1 MKKQQESLKNMV
13 YQAIL
18 NGIFTDEYKPNQIIN
33 EQELVQKFGCSKTP
47 IREALVTLCNE
58 GILRSFPRFGYQVVS
73 VSREEAQNILDFR
86 LVLEGGY
93 LRQSI
98 GHITEEN
105 LAELAEIDER
115 CKQSTDS
122 VWDHWEANTAFH
134 LKLISFSGN
143 AYAYQELERTM
154 NVLKTCLCSVL
165 LADMVQRESGIGYCT
180 SYRYHAEYSGKRSGE
195 NAELSERG
203 SGGFL
208 RVRKRNYI
216 EKQSSAMI

>member
-93 LRQSI
+93 LRQLI
-98 GHITEEN
+98 GHITEKIWRS
-105 LAELAEIDER
+105 LPRLMRD
-115 CKQSTDS
+115 
-122 VWDHWEANTAFH
+122 ANRAPTA
-134 LKLISFSGN
+134 
-143 AYAYQELERTM
+143 
-154 NVLKTCLCSVL
+154 
-165 LADMVQRESGIGYCT
+165 SGITG
-180 SYRYHAEYSGKRSGE
+180 RRIRH
-195 NAELSERG
+195 
-203 SGGFL
+203 F
-208 RVRKRNYI
+208 I
-216 EKQSSAMI
+216 

>member
-98 GHITEEN
+98 GNITEEN
-105 LAELAEIDER
+105 LAEIAEIDER

-134 LKLISFSGN
+134 LKMISFSGN

-154 NVLKTCLCSVL
+154 NVLKRAYAQFYWQTWSNVNPALDIAHHNDIMQSIREKDL
-165 LADMVQRESGIGYCT
+165 EKTQNYLKEDLADFCG
-180 SYRYHAEYSGKRSGE
+180 
-195 NAELSERG
+195 
-203 SGGFL
+203 
-208 RVRKRNYI
+208 
-216 EKQSSAMI
+216 

>member
-98 GHITEEN
+98 GNITEEN

-143 AYAYQELERTM
+143 AYAYPRNKLPQNFTVPLTH
-154 NVLKTCLCSVL
+154 
-165 LADMVQRESGIGYCT
+165 I
-180 SYRYHAEYSGKRSGE
+180 RSL
-195 NAELSERG
+195 NAP
-203 SGGFL
+203 
-208 RVRKRNYI
+208 
-216 EKQSSAMI
+216 

>member
-1 MKKQQESLKNMV
+1 MGNVSRKNNLTIRIRGESLLLVFNLKLTV
-13 YQAIL
+13 EQ
-18 NGIFTDEYKPNQIIN
+18 NQWHPRLKC
-33 EQELVQKFGCSKTP
+33 LVAKR
-47 IREALVTLCNE
+47 IH
-58 GILRSFPRFGYQVVS
+58 
-73 VSREEAQNILDFR
+73 NILDFR

-134 LKLISFSGN
+134 LKMISFSGN

-154 NVLKTCLCSVL
+154 NVLKRAYAQFYWQTWSNINPALDIAHHNDIMQSIREKDL
-165 LADMVQRESGIGYCT
+165 EKTQNYLKEDLADFCG
-180 SYRYHAEYSGKRSGE
+180 
-195 NAELSERG
+195 
-203 SGGFL
+203 
-208 RVRKRNYI
+208 
-216 EKQSSAMI
+216 

>member
-86 LVLEGGY
+86 LVLEGGSETSPKKTW
-93 LRQSI
+93 RSSP
-98 GHITEEN
+98 
-105 LAELAEIDER
+105 
-115 CKQSTDS
+115 KSTRDAS
-122 VWDHWEANTAFH
+122 RAPTA
-134 LKLISFSGN
+134 
-143 AYAYQELERTM
+143 
-154 NVLKTCLCSVL
+154 
-165 LADMVQRESGIGYCT
+165 SGITGRQIQH
-180 SYRYHAEYSGKRSGE
+180 S
-195 NAELSERG
+195 
-203 SGGFL
+203 
-208 RVRKRNYI
+208 I
-216 EKQSSAMI
+216 

>member
-47 IREALVTLCNE
+47 IREALVTLC
-58 GILRSFPRFGYQVVS
+58 
-73 VSREEAQNILDFR
+73 
-86 LVLEGGY
+86 
-93 LRQSI
+93 
-98 GHITEEN
+98 
-105 LAELAEIDER
+105 
-115 CKQSTDS
+115 TDS

-154 NVLKTCLCSVL
+154 NVLKRAYAQFYWQTWSNVNPALDIAHHNDIMQSIREKDL
-165 LADMVQRESGIGYCT
+165 EKTQNYLKEDLADFCG
-180 SYRYHAEYSGKRSGE
+180 
-195 NAELSERG
+195 
-203 SGGFL
+203 
-208 RVRKRNYI
+208 
-216 EKQSSAMI
+216 

>member
-18 NGIFTDEYKPNQIIN
+18 NGIFTDEYKHNQIIN

-58 GILRSFPRFGYQVVS
+58 GILHSFPRFGYQVVS

-115 CKQSTDS
+115 CIQSTDS

-154 NVLKTCLCSVL
+154 NVLKRAYAQFYWQTWSNVNPALDIAHHTDIMQNIREKDL
-165 LADMVQRESGIGYCT
+165 EKTLNYLKEDLADFCG
-180 SYRYHAEYSGKRSGE
+180 
-195 NAELSERG
+195 
-203 SGGFL
+203 
-208 RVRKRNYI
+208 
-216 EKQSSAMI
+216 

>member
-1 MKKQQESLKNMV
+1 MV

-93 LRQSI
+93 LLQSI
-98 GHITEEN
+98 GNITEEN
-105 LAELAEIDER
+105 PGGARRNRREMQAEHRQRLGSLGGKYSIP
-115 CKQSTDS
+115 S
-122 VWDHWEANTAFH
+122 EADF
-134 LKLISFSGN
+134 LFRQCLRISG
-143 AYAYQELERTM
+143 A
-154 NVLKTCLCSVL
+154 
-165 LADMVQRESGIGYCT
+165 
-180 SYRYHAEYSGKRSGE
+180 
-195 NAELSERG
+195 
-203 SGGFL
+203 
-208 RVRKRNYI
+208 
-216 EKQSSAMI
+216 

>member
-1 MKKQQESLKNMV
+1 MKSEEFFRMKKQQESLKNMV

-98 GHITEEN
+98 GNRREMQ
-105 LAELAEIDER
+105 AEHRQRLGSLGGKYSIPSEDDFLLR
-115 CKQSTDS
+115 QC
-122 VWDHWEANTAFH
+122 
-134 LKLISFSGN
+134 LRISG
-143 AYAYQELERTM
+143 A
-154 NVLKTCLCSVL
+154 
-165 LADMVQRESGIGYCT
+165 
-180 SYRYHAEYSGKRSGE
+180 
-195 NAELSERG
+195 
-203 SGGFL
+203 
-208 RVRKRNYI
+208 
-216 EKQSSAMI
+216 

>member
-1 MKKQQESLKNMV
+1 MN
-13 YQAIL
+13 
-18 NGIFTDEYKPNQIIN
+18 IN
-33 EQELVQKFGCSKTP
+33 P
-47 IREALVTLCNE
+47 IKLSTS
-58 GILRSFPRFGYQVVS
+58 RSWYRNSAAARRHSVKRFGYQVVS

-134 LKLISFSGN
+134 LKLISFS
-143 AYAYQELERTM
+143 
-154 NVLKTCLCSVL
+154 
-165 LADMVQRESGIGYCT
+165 
-180 SYRYHAEYSGKRSGE
+180 
-195 NAELSERG
+195 
-203 SGGFL
+203 
-208 RVRKRNYI
+208 
-216 EKQSSAMI
+216 

>member
-98 GHITEEN
+98 GHITEKIWRS
-105 LAELAEIDER
+105 LPRLMRD
-115 CKQSTDS
+115 
-122 VWDHWEANTAFH
+122 ANRAPTA
-134 LKLISFSGN
+134 
-143 AYAYQELERTM
+143 Y
-154 NVLKTCLCSVL
+154 
-165 LADMVQRESGIGYCT
+165 GITGRQIQH
-180 SYRYHAEYSGKRSGE
+180 S
-195 NAELSERG
+195 
-203 SGGFL
+203 
-208 RVRKRNYI
+208 I
-216 EKQSSAMI
+216 

>member
-93 LRQSI
+93 LRQLI

-122 VWDHWEANTAFH
+122 VYGISSEINLLLRKCLCISGTRANH
-134 LKLISFSGN
+134 
-143 AYAYQELERTM
+143 ER
-154 NVLKTCLCSVL
+154 LKTCLCSVL